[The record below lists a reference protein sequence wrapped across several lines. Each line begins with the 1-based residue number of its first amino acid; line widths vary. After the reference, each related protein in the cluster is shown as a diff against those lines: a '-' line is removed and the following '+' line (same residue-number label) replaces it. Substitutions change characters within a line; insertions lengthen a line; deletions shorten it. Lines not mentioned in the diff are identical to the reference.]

1 VRRVSTP
8 KLTTIGLDA
17 ATFAVIDPMLE
28 AGELPNLKRLFD
40 AGARGVLRSVTH
52 PLTPHAWSTMTTG
65 VNAGRHGIWDFT
77 QRAEGSYDLRLV
89 NGSFRR
95 APAIWDRLS
104 AAGVR
109 SGLVSIPFTWPA
121 PQIDGCVMAGFD
133 AADRDQGF
141 THPAGLLDELRERFG
156 PLVLDYRFPI
166 GPDGELDLDLIR
178 RAAEQKVEIALW
190 LAEHYEV
197 DLLFA
202 VFMAADHVHH
212 LCWDDW
218 ERRGSESFVAEVYR
232 ILDRATGALA
242 DGAIARIDRLKGQTV
257 CLRFAPFPPGEY
269 QCGGGR
275 RTQKRLNKND
285 LAPRRG

>member
-1 VRRVSTP
+1 M
-8 KLTTIGLDA
+8 IGLDA

-40 AGARGVLRSVTH
+40 AGARGVLHSVTH

-190 LAEHYEV
+190 LAEHYEG
-197 DLLFA
+197 DPLFA
-202 VFMAADHVHH
+202 VFMAAGHPPHPG
-212 LCWDDW
+212 
-218 ERRGSESFVAEVYR
+218 RG
-232 ILDRATGALA
+232 GW
-242 DGAIARIDRLKGQTV
+242 
-257 CLRFAPFPPGEY
+257 
-269 QCGGGR
+269 GG
-275 RTQKRLNKND
+275 
-285 LAPRRG
+285 